1 MKSETSDEEAL
12 KIAAICFV
20 CMLLSLFFG
29 ACVSLRL
36 YSTESELGA
45 ARTELEYVT
54 EYNNSITARA
64 EQLQSGIDRCAE
76 LTAEA
81 KRTIGETGTTI
92 AEIRKEIENLENY
105 VFNIECELAD
115 IRNNSYSN
123 EIEDKKEF

>member
-1 MKSETSDEEAL
+1 MKSETSDEKVL

-20 CMLLSLFFG
+20 CMLFSLFFG
-29 ACVSLRL
+29 TCVSLRL
-36 YSTESELGA
+36 YSAESELGA

-64 EQLQSGIDRCAE
+64 EQLQSGIDRCTE

-81 KRTIGETGTTI
+81 KRTITETGPTI

-115 IRNNSYSN
+115 IRNNFNS
-123 EIEDKKEF
+123 KEVSK

>member
-1 MKSETSDEEAL
+1 MSDEKVL

-29 ACVSLRL
+29 TCVSLRL

-64 EQLQSGIDRCAE
+64 EQLQSGIDRCTE

-81 KRTIGETGTTI
+81 KRTITETGSTI
-92 AEIRKEIENLENY
+92 ADIRKEIENLENY
-105 VFNIECELAD
+105 VFNIECEL
-115 IRNNSYSN
+115 NYFNSNSN
-123 EIEDKKEF
+123 SDKIEEKKEF

>member
-1 MKSETSDEEAL
+1 MKDEKVL
-12 KIAAICFV
+12 KIAASCFV

-29 ACVSLRL
+29 TCVSLRL
-36 YSTESELGA
+36 YSAESELGA
-45 ARTELEYVT
+45 ARTKLEYAT
-54 EYNNSITARA
+54 EYNRTITARA

-81 KRTIGETGTTI
+81 KRTIGETGSTI

-115 IRNNSYSN
+115 IRSNSDN
-123 EIEDKKEF
+123 KEELNAAAD